1 MPHQHG
7 QGPAPQGPQPLP
19 GVDAIIAVGS
29 GKGGVGKT
37 TLSVNLAVALAKM
50 GHKVGLLDA
59 DVYGPNVPLML
70 GVNDQPRMVGENRI
84 EPIEAFGLKVIS
96 VGFLNPGD
104 KPIIWRGPML
114 HQIVR
119 QFLGLVE
126 WGQLDYLIV
135 DLPPGTG
142 DIALSLVQTVPL
154 TGAVVVSTPSD
165 VSLQDARKAIEM
177 FRQMK
182 VDVVGVVEN
191 MSYFVCPHCQHEVDI
206 FSRGGAEK
214 MAAAVWGV
222 VPGQH
227 RTRPGSP
234 QVRRRRQAGGA
245 RRREL
250 AARQVDL
257 RIRAESSSAR
267 RGDQGQRAGQRDSD
281 PVVIRAYNLVIL
293 SGAFGREGPMQLAAE
308 CTDPSRKTA
317 AQDGKVAFESRQLPS
332 CLRLA
337 ILQNQLRH
345 HLPDRRAVLEAVPEP
360 PPTIQT
366 FSIAGCRSI
375 MKWLSGVCS
384 YWQTRVSISGASFRA
399 GKRKPTYSRMS
410 LRVSGLT
417 TRSPSVGSNAGPR
430 VSSAILNPRRS
441 LPGMP

>member
-1 MPHQHG
+1 MPHQPG
-7 QGPAPQGPQPLP
+7 QAAPGPQPLP

-70 GVNDQPRMVGENRI
+70 GLSGQPKMAGENRI
-84 EPIEAFGLKVIS
+84 EPLEAFGLKVIS

-126 WGQLDYLIV
+126 WGRLDYLIV

-154 TGAVVVSTPSD
+154 TGAIVVSTPSD

-214 MAAAVWGV
+214 MAAQFGV
-222 VPGQH
+222 SFLGNIALDPEVRKSGDGGTPIVLEGEN
-227 RTRPGSP
+227 SP
-234 QVRRRRQAGGA
+234 HAKSIYEFA
-245 RRREL
+245 RNVVKRSDE
-250 AARQVDL
+250 
-257 RIRAESSSAR
+257 IRASA
-267 RGDQGQRAGQRDSD
+267 A
-281 PVVIRAYNLVIL
+281 
-293 SGAFGREGPMQLAAE
+293 
-308 CTDPSRKTA
+308 
-317 AQDGKVAFESRQLPS
+317 
-332 CLRLA
+332 
-337 ILQNQLRH
+337 
-345 HLPDRRAVLEAVPEP
+345 
-360 PPTIQT
+360 
-366 FSIAGCRSI
+366 
-375 MKWLSGVCS
+375 
-384 YWQTRVSISGASFRA
+384 
-399 GKRKPTYSRMS
+399 
-410 LRVSGLT
+410 
-417 TRSPSVGSNAGPR
+417 PSV
-430 VSSAILNPRRS
+430 IQIQ
-441 LPGMP
+441 